1 MASPRFYYRLLLA
14 ATVANISS
22 AASDSSGSA
31 SDSVDCSGS
40 SSGSSSGSAHFYELP
55 IEDGVGAF
63 QFWFVFSLMIAF
75 IIFVDR
81 LQYALDMAVKGDR
94 CLEMLLA
101 RVYAEL
107 LVFGVVACGLLLY
120 TMFAPMSSRLHK
132 IFELVD
138 ILCTLGAMLV
148 IVFGVFMFNFLH
160 YSHRLYER
168 QMMASTRIK
177 TLLHAEDVKGAAS
190 VLAEGNSQVG
200 LEEVADHMLSST
212 AFKWDYQLPATFR
225 FHVYLREMI
234 AQAVCDVIDISWITW
249 TVLLL
254 PGLLGMLITGIQYP
268 NDDDDTSWAAR
279 ITITLA
285 CLIAGLALATSFV
298 CHYNVR
304 VLRRSLGLSVA
315 CADAHFGL
323 LFGGVGRFRCLCGGS
338 ADLDHSSWAAGL
350 NDRFKKHLDT
360 QKTSR
365 ASVATGN
372 GSHPATAHLVS
383 RHKRMTHT
391 ALQRMLVLRHGP
403 RAFRAFR
410 LWLQIIVVAEAMLL
424 ALYLLH
430 FKVNVTDASEK
441 VGFLLS
447 TCLAL
452 LIAPDMI
459 FVQGLIEAY
468 THPRAKVIDAVMHD
482 EQLFEQDLAYIHEHV
497 DLLLDVAPSS
507 GMPRNAS
514 GTRLSTAGHA
524 RHTSVHENVGRAM
537 VRLDAAFHLCPH
549 GHGNVAALSHLAP
562 GSGRR
567 EEHNVL
573 REILREID
581 APISLERL
589 RRLERFLDSSTQ
601 DRHHGEQVTPEQ
613 TMMRRLRITP
623 LQVQQLRARREA
635 RLGSV
640 SEGTTPAH
648 PWEQH
653 SGVRYYRK
661 ILRQLTHG
669 SNTPAA
675 APVTLEQGPET
686 AISSSAV

>member
-63 QFWFVFSLMIAF
+63 QFWAVFSMMIAF
-75 IIFVDR
+75 IILVDR

-148 IVFGVFMFNFLH
+148 IFFGVFMFNFLH

-168 QMMASTRIK
+168 QMMASTRIE

-190 VLAEGNSQVG
+190 VLAKENSQVG

-212 AFKWDYQLPATFR
+212 AFKWDYQLPTTFR

-323 LFGGVGRFRCLCGGS
+323 LCRLRCLCGGS
-338 ADLDHSSWAAGL
+338 AGHDHSSWAGRL
-350 NDRFKKHLDT
+350 NGRFKKHLDT

-365 ASVATGN
+365 ASVAGSHGSQ

-430 FKVNVTDASEK
+430 FKVNVTGASEK

-459 FVQGLIEAY
+459 FVQGMIEAY
-468 THPRAKVIDAVMHD
+468 TLPRAKVIDAVMHD
-482 EQLFEQDLAYIHEHV
+482 EQLFEQDLAYIHQHV

-507 GMPRNAS
+507 GMPRSAS
-514 GTRLSTAGHA
+514 GTHLSTAGYA

-549 GHGNVAALSHLAP
+549 GHGSVAVLSHLAP

-601 DRHHGEQVTPEQ
+601 DRHHDGQVTPEQ
-613 TMMRRLRITP
+613 TMVRRLRISP
-623 LQVQQLRARREA
+623 LQVEQLRARREA
-635 RLGSV
+635 RLV
-640 SEGTTPAH
+640 SESEG
-648 PWEQH
+648 
-653 SGVRYYRK
+653 G

-675 APVTLEQGPET
+675 APVTLEQGPDT
-686 AISSSAV
+686 AITSSAV

>member
-14 ATVANISS
+14 ATVANLSS

-40 SSGSSSGSAHFYELP
+40 SSGSSSGSENFYALP

-63 QFWFVFSLMIAF
+63 PFWVVFSLMIAF

-177 TLLHAEDVKGAAS
+177 TLLHAEDVRGAALL
-190 VLAEGNSQVG
+190 LAQGNSQVG

-285 CLIAGLALATSFV
+285 CLIAGLSLATSFV

-323 LFGGVGRFRCLCGGS
+323 LFGGVGRLRCLCGGS
-338 ADLDHSSWAAGL
+338 AGLDHSSWAAGL

-383 RHKRMTHT
+383 RHKRMTHS

-430 FKVNVTDASEK
+430 FKSNVTDASEK

-514 GTRLSTAGHA
+514 GTRLSTAGSIVGHA

-601 DRHHGEQVTPEQ
+601 DRHHGDQVTPEQ
-613 TMMRRLRITP
+613 TMMRRLRITS
-623 LQVQQLRARREA
+623 LQVVQLRARREA
-635 RLGSV
+635 RLGKIDC
-640 SEGTTPAH
+640 SEG
-648 PWEQH
+648 
-653 SGVRYYRK
+653 G

-669 SNTPAA
+669 SKAPAA
-675 APVTLEQGPET
+675 APVTLEQGLDT
-686 AISSSAV
+686 AITSSAV